1 MKLGTGSMRC
11 AARLIG
17 FAAAAAIVLG
27 QAPGLAPLPPAP
39 AASAAVATG
48 IFNWIHSTAD
58 LDRGYAFY
66 HEVFGIE
73 MVNAVFGAIP
83 GAPPPK
89 TIRKRSEAAADPIIG
104 DLTNTKGARFRNVF
118 MRLPNTPFGLELS
131 EFNDIEARTVQ
142 PNLWDP
148 GATTLILE
156 VRDIDAVMAAVRK
169 AGAPIVTSSAAPVN
183 IGTAKAP
190 ARSILIRDPDGYLI
204 EIMQATPDSL
214 SHAEGGDTVIGA
226 AIGLSL
232 SDLDK
237 ERAFYSGMLGFAIHS
252 GAGFKADK
260 AVLDWM
266 GLRKGR
272 VRISA
277 AYVPG
282 TQARVEFYEFQGVSG
297 SPVRLRIQDPGA
309 PQLQLRVH
317 DLDPLIDRVKQAGY
331 TFVSIGAKPI
341 QPAFGRFVFALDPNG
356 VLVEFVEPSK
366 PVAPGPR

>member
-1 MKLGTGSMRC
+1 MNLRTALMRC

-17 FAAAAAIVLG
+17 CAAAAGIMLG

-39 AASAAVATG
+39 AASAATATG

-73 MVNAVFGAIP
+73 MVNPVFGAIP
-83 GAPPPK
+83 GGPPPK
-89 TIRKRSEAAADPIIG
+89 TIRKRSEANADPIIG

-131 EFNDIEARTVQ
+131 EFNDIEARTVR
-142 PNLWDP
+142 PNFWDP

-156 VRDIDAVMAAVRK
+156 VRDIDAVMTAIRK
-169 AGAPIVTSSAAPVN
+169 AGAPIVTLSAAPVN

-190 ARSILIRDPDGYLI
+190 TRSILIRDPDGYLI
-204 EIMQATPDSL
+204 QVMQATPDAL
-214 SHAEGGDTVIGA
+214 KQAGGSEAVIGA
-226 AIGLSL
+226 AIGLSV

-237 ERAFYSGMLGFAIHS
+237 ERAFYSGMLGFDIHS

-272 VRISA
+272 FRISA

-282 TQARVEFYEFQGVSG
+282 TQARVEFYEFKDVSG

-317 DLDPLIDRVKQAGY
+317 DLDPLIERVKQAGY

-341 QPAFGRFVFALDPNG
+341 QRAFGRFVFALDPNG

-366 PVAPGPR
+366 PVPPR